1 MKMKRITAAL
11 LAVGVIGAG
20 IGLYEHGELPFSAN
34 AAEGHARVATIAPPP
49 VVPTA
54 QTAVGLPNF
63 RAIVETYGPAVVNVS
78 VTQHQ
83 NEGDESP
90 DIPGMD
96 QDSPFHWF
104 FRQFPHSPHG
114 PRLIRGEGS
123 GFIVS
128 PDGYI
133 LTNAHVVDGAEEVQ
147 VKLTDKR
154 EFEAKVIG
162 TDHLSDVALLKIGA
176 KNLPIVK
183 LGQPS
188 SVKVGDWVLAIGA
201 PFGFENSAT
210 AGIVSAK
217 GRALPDEGYVP
228 FIQTDVAVNPGNS
241 GGPLFNMAGEVVGIN
256 SQIYSRTGGY
266 MGVSFAIPIDV
277 AMSVEQQ
284 LLAHG
289 TVTRGRIGVAIQ
301 EVNQSLA
308 DSFGLPKLEGALISS
323 VEPGG
328 PAADAGLK
336 AGDVI
341 LTYEGESIH
350 DSTALP
356 ALVAAT
362 KPGTKAALAVWRQG
376 SRKEIVVTVGEL
388 KGTETVASAGESQG
402 RLGLMVHPLTAAEQR
417 ETGAT
422 RGLVVDGVNGPA
434 EVAGIRPGDVI
445 LSMNG
450 TPVGSVDQLRSLAK
464 HAKKHVALLVKRGDA
479 HIFVPIDLG

>member
-1 MKMKRITAAL
+1 MKMKRIAAAL
-11 LAVGVIGAG
+11 VAAGVIGAG
-20 IGLYEHGELPFSAN
+20 IGLYGRGDLPFLA
-34 AAEGHARVATIAPPP
+34 HATEARAPI
-49 VVPTA
+49 
-54 QTAVGLPNF
+54 TAVASPPAMPAAQAAMGLPDF

-78 VTQHQ
+78 VTQR
-83 NEGDESP
+83 ERTGDEAP
-90 DIPGMD
+90 DIPGAD
-96 QDSPFHWF
+96 QEGPFHWF
-104 FRQFPHSPHG
+104 FRQFPHVPHG
-114 PRLIRGEGS
+114 PRIVRGEGS
-123 GFIVS
+123 GFIVG

-133 LTNAHVVDGAEEVQ
+133 LTNAHVVDGAQEVQ

-162 TDHLSDVALLKIGA
+162 TDHLSDVALIKIDA
-176 KNLPIVK
+176 KNLPTVK

-284 LLAHG
+284 LRTHG
-289 TVTRGRIGVAIQ
+289 TVTRGRIGVTIQ

-308 DSFGLPKLEGALISS
+308 DSFGLPTLEGALVSS
-323 VEPGG
+323 VDPGG

-341 LTYEGESIH
+341 LAFDGKSIH
-350 DSTALP
+350 DSTELP
-356 ALVAAT
+356 AQVAAT
-362 KPGTKAALAVWRQG
+362 KPGTKATLEVWRQG
-376 SRKEIVVTVGEL
+376 SRAEMVVKVGEL
-388 KGTETVASAGESQG
+388 KGTETVASTSESHG
-402 RLGLMVHPLTAAEQR
+402 RLGLAVHPLTPEEQR
-417 ETGAT
+417 ETGAG

-445 LSMNG
+445 LSING
-450 TPVGSVDQLRSLAK
+450 TPVGSVDQLRSLTN
-464 HAKKHVALLVKRGDA
+464 HAKKHVALLVQRGEA